1 MSWHFRDSSGETY
14 EAYVFHA
21 RPPRQAPG
29 GVNRGPAMLGFL
41 HVATGTVQARIPLPK
56 DFPDRPRAEYLQSL
70 WQSLER

>member
-21 RPPRQAPG
+21 RPARQAPG

-41 HVATGTVQARIPLPK
+41 HVTSGTVRARIPLPK
-56 DFPDRPRAEYLQSL
+56 DFPERPNGEYLQRL
-70 WQSLER
+70 WESREG